1 MNFGLTLEV
10 PISNILRESLPPI
23 VRQHFL
29 KSNPYP
35 NMRIPLIIY
44 LLIFL
49 FSCNNAADYNTT
61 ETKDSLFIES
71 DSTNGISELTGK
83 LKHLIWLPIFDSASN
98 DIELKQ
104 QRKVNSDTL
113 NANKLIEEINAS
125 WDGIELVYRSISH
138 DTIYVS
144 IPASDVLTKQIGSS
158 GAYSYIASTTYTLT
172 ELKNIH
178 FVNYEFE
185 EGDHLGPG
193 TVKRKDFKK

>member
-1 MNFGLTLEV
+1 
-10 PISNILRESLPPI
+10 
-23 VRQHFL
+23 
-29 KSNPYP
+29 
-35 NMRIPLIIY
+35 MRIPITVY

-49 FSCNNAADYNTT
+49 LSCNNAADSNTT
-61 ETKDSLFIES
+61 ETKDSTFIQS
-71 DSTNGISELTGK
+71 DSTNGISESTGK

-113 NANKLIEEINAS
+113 TANELIEEINAS
-125 WDGIELVYRSISH
+125 WDGIELVFRSISH
-138 DTIYVS
+138 DTIYVC

-193 TVKRKDFKK
+193 TMKRTDFEK